1 MKSTAA
7 PNSPRS
13 GAGFEPTTNFSL
25 YYRILMFLFSLVYS
39 PLVIIFDYVVFG
51 LRIDGRSNLGR
62 ASQRGCI
69 LVSNHSLYLDPA
81 ILIHTLFP
89 RRAYY
94 FALKSHFH
102 HPVGG
107 PILRLMGGIPIPGR
121 AEMRT
126 GENTMRKVLER
137 GYCVH
142 LFPEGEMKHLNQ
154 DIAPF
159 KAGAFYMAARL
170 GVPVVPITLVHRP
183 RRVFGK
189 EVSRRFIRVKSVVG
203 EPVEPRKGAGETDRQ
218 AASRIAAMVHKT
230 MVEAITSGHQGL

>member
-1 MKSTAA
+1 MKSEAA
-7 PNSPRS
+7 PDSPRS

-25 YYRILMFLFSLVYS
+25 HYRFLMFLFSLVYS
-39 PLVIIFDYVVFG
+39 PLVIIFDYIVFG
-51 LRIDGRSNLGR
+51 LRIEGRSNLKR

-81 ILIHTLFP
+81 ILIHTLLP

-94 FALKSHFH
+94 IALKSHFY
-102 HPVGG
+102 HPLGG
-107 PILRLMGGIPIPGR
+107 PILRLMGGIPVPGR

-126 GENTMRKVLER
+126 GENTLRRVLES
-137 GYCVH
+137 GHCVH

-154 DIAPF
+154 EIAPF
-159 KAGAFYMAARL
+159 KAGAFYLAARL

-189 EVSRRFIRVKSVVG
+189 VLSRRFIRVRSIVG
-203 EPVEPRKGAGETDRQ
+203 EPVEPRKGASESDREV
-218 AASRIAAMVHKT
+218 AARIAGMVHKT
-230 MVEAITSGHQGL
+230 MTETITSGHQRL

>member
-1 MKSTAA
+1 MKQAA
-7 PNSPRS
+7 EPHTSHS
-13 GAGFEPTTNFSL
+13 AAGFEPVTNFSL
-25 YYRILMFLFSLVYS
+25 QYRILMVLFSLVYS

-51 LRIDGRSNLGR
+51 LRIEGRRNLKR
-62 ASQRGCI
+62 ASQPGCI

-94 FALKSHFH
+94 FALKSHFY
-102 HPVGG
+102 HPLGG
-107 PILRLMGGIPIPGR
+107 PILRLMGGIPVPGR

-126 GENTMRKVLER
+126 GENTMRQLLES
-137 GYCVH
+137 GHCVH

-159 KAGAFYMAARL
+159 KAGAFYLAARL
-170 GVPVVPITLVHRP
+170 GAPVVPITLVHRP

-189 EVSRRFIRVKSVVG
+189 VLSKRFIRVKSVVG
-203 EPVEPRKGAGETDRQ
+203 EPVEPSKGAGETDRE
-218 AASRIAAMVHKT
+218 AAARIAALVHKT
-230 MVEAITSGHQGL
+230 MVETITSERPGL